1 MSSCTEGRSLNA
13 LCMDTGYRHWRIAFV
28 LSWGCLFLVCL
39 YEIHPLEKLLS
50 LSTSTWH
57 HGKRP
62 EWCEQVKVSQGEL
75 VMNLCLFALQLQLNK
90 HKSHFG
96 RGSFPC
102 VIFFRNLRLS
112 DMKDAIL
119 LGAFLSLSFRAI
131 LVSPREQYRPWQF
144 LKMRDWYLNAQLCT
158 HSDL

>member
-1 MSSCTEGRSLNA
+1 MVVVRELEWPLLNFFLAFPSDAHVAPVTNRLWFGLLSVSSCTEGRSLNA

-75 VMNLCLFALQLQLNK
+75 VMNLCLFALQLTK

-102 VIFFRNLRLS
+102 VIFFRNLRV
-112 DMKDAIL
+112 
-119 LGAFLSLSFRAI
+119 RYERCHT
-131 LVSPREQYRPWQF
+131 PRHIPFPEF
-144 LKMRDWYLNAQLCT
+144 
-158 HSDL
+158 